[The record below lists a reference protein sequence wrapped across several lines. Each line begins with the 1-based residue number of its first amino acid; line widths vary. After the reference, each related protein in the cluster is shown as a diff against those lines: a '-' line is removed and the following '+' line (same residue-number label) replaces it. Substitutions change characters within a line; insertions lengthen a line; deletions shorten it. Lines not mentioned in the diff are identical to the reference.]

1 MANPFSKG
9 WKYLMAS
16 FDTKI
21 EENADPKV
29 QIRQAEEA
37 ARQQHAKITEHAA
50 SVIGNRNQLEM
61 KLNRLQKD
69 ATELQ
74 EKTRVALQQA
84 DQAQSEGDANRA
96 AELNQTAELF
106 ASNLVTVEQ
115 QLEETKELHAAASRS
130 AEEAQR
136 QQQESET
143 RLQDQLN
150 QINQLRAQ
158 ADQAKM
164 QETAN
169 KSMASMNDAP
179 LAPDEAVPTLDKV
192 RDKIESRYANA
203 LGAQELVEGSVQDR
217 MTEIAEAG
225 RDVKASS
232 RLAEIRADMEKN
244 KELEQ

>member
-84 DQAQSEGDANRA
+84 DQAQSQGDANRA
-96 AELNQTAELF
+96 TELNQTAELF

-158 ADQAKM
+158 ADQARA
-164 QETAN
+164 QHRN
-169 KSMASMNDAP
+169 P
-179 LAPDEAVPTLDKV
+179 GEAFRDLLDGRGQPAV
-192 RDKIESRYANA
+192 RAHPGLS
-203 LGAQELVEGSVQDR
+203 
-217 MTEIAEAG
+217 G
-225 RDVKASS
+225 RT
-232 RLAEIRADMEKN
+232 
-244 KELEQ
+244 